1 MTETTTERDLLVK
14 FREACIKED
23 EAERTFDAAKKERQD
38 AEDAL
43 IESLQARNA
52 DATARYE
59 GLGYARLSKP
69 KLYASF
75 KKEFEPQVF
84 DFLKAEGR
92 SDLIKETVHPS
103 SLSGF
108 VGEKVMAGDAM
119 PPFITYYMKMSARIY
134 PAK

>member
-1 MTETTTERDLLVK
+1 MVETITERDLLVT
-14 FREACIKED
+14 FREACIKEE
-23 EAERTFDAAKKERQD
+23 EAEKLFDAAKKERQD

-52 DATARYE
+52 DATARYD

-84 DFLKAEGR
+84 EFLKTEGR
-92 SDLIKETVHPS
+92 GDLIKETVHPS

-108 VGEKVMAGDAM
+108 VGEKVMLGIAM
-119 PPFITYYMKMSARIY
+119 PPFITYYLKTSARIY